1 LIIKTIVA
9 IVELNPNQLANHTS
23 GVPASESDS
32 LRRFVLHVGP
42 GSKLSRGV
50 LEFSF
55 NISNIVRSILFNTN
69 LRDGHVNDPERNT
82 KPIVERIT
90 AV

>member
-23 GVPASESDS
+23 GIPASDF